1 MQGYDPD
8 FLGMH
13 LPLPSFSIA
22 LEPQILKHEPDLRD
36 GMIADYIHYSVIM
49 NEDINKRS
57 PVFAALN
64 IDRGRFRKTN
74 RGNNWEIDD
83 RIGFEN
89 QLNNDY
95 YRNNPW
101 DRGHM
106 ARRTT
111 TAWGTTQ
118 QEAQR
123 ADDATF
129 FYSNSCLQHAN
140 LNQDEWLALEDWVF
154 NLNLA
159 LDDKIVSFS
168 GPIYGDFDR
177 SITPSGRELALIPS
191 GFFKLVAF
199 RNKNTDA
206 LDVRAFMIFQD
217 DETLKDKSGRKRFTN
232 QTYQVSVSEIEQ
244 QTGLQFDDS
253 IYEANPLFFSRGE
266 TPDDGSTLKSEA
278 MNVRN
283 FPEAEEISHGND
295 IINPDTV
302 RQTVNDDIVDIFI
315 ASAMVNPEGSDHG
328 SEWVSLINLGDVPID
343 ITDWKLM
350 DNHGSMTIGP
360 ANLSQTPQGNPVIE
374 PGIAVTVRLDNT
386 VKLSNSGDV
395 IKLYD
400 QNSNR
405 IDRVT
410 YQKRMVKRGKPVVF
424 LTPRDTLN

>member
-1 MQGYDPD
+1 
-8 FLGMH
+8 
-13 LPLPSFSIA
+13 
-22 LEPQILKHEPDLRD
+22 
-36 GMIADYIHYSVIM
+36 
-49 NEDINKRS
+49 
-57 PVFAALN
+57 
-64 IDRGRFRKTN
+64 
-74 RGNNWEIDD
+74 
-83 RIGFEN
+83 
-89 QLNNDY
+89 
-95 YRNNPW
+95 
-101 DRGHM
+101 
-106 ARRTT
+106 
-111 TAWGTTQ
+111 
-118 QEAQR
+118 
-123 ADDATF
+123 
-129 FYSNSCLQHAN
+129 
-140 LNQDEWLALEDWVF
+140 
-154 NLNLA
+154 
-159 LDDKIVSFS
+159 
-168 GPIYGDFDR
+168 
-177 SITPSGRELALIPS
+177 
-191 GFFKLVAF
+191 
-199 RNKNTDA
+199 
-206 LDVRAFMIFQD
+206 
-217 DETLKDKSGRKRFTN
+217 
-232 QTYQVSVSEIEQ
+232 
-244 QTGLQFDDS
+244 
-253 IYEANPLFFSRGE
+253 LFFSRGE